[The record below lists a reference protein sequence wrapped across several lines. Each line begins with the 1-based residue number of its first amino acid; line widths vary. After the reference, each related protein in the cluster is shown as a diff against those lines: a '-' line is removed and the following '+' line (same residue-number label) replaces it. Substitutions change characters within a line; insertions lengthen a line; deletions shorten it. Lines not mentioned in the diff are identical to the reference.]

1 MNILIDT
8 TRLSELTSTELIAL
22 GLLQYRARLSERNGW
37 RDNHG
42 IYILYSA
49 ESLAEEL
56 HIKERQARRILKNL
70 EIKNLISKEKISGC
84 RVKIYC
90 TPCHERQGTP
100 CHERQGYHDIKDTVT
115 MSYMTGKKKEK
126 NNRSIVEAYT
136 AAYDLAEYEAHSV
149 IDDEDEMDVPIII
162 ESEEEE
168 GGGEK

>member
-22 GLLQYRARLSERNGW
+22 GLLQYRARLSARNGW

-90 TPCHERQGTP
+90 TPCHERHGD
-100 CHERQGYHDIKDTVT
+100 HDIKDTVT
-115 MSYMTGKKKEK
+115 LSYMTGKKKEK
-126 NNRSIVEAYT
+126 NNRGIVEAYT

-149 IDDEDEMDVPIII
+149 IDDEMDVPIII
-162 ESEEEE
+162 EPEEEE

>member
-22 GLLQYRARLSERNGW
+22 GLLQYRARLSARNGW
-37 RDNHG
+37 RDERG

-70 EIKNLISKEKISGC
+70 EIKKLISKEKISGC

-100 CHERQGYHDIKDTVT
+100 CHERHGDHDIKDTVT

-126 NNRSIVEAYT
+126 NNRGIVEAYT

-149 IDDEDEMDVPIII
+149 IDDEMDVPIII
-162 ESEEEE
+162 EPEEEE

>member
-37 RDNHG
+37 KDKRG

-56 HIKERQARRILKNL
+56 HIKERQARRNLKNL

-100 CHERQGYHDIKDTVT
+100 CHERHGDHDIKDTVT

-126 NNRSIVEAYT
+126 NNRGIGIVEAYT

-149 IDDEDEMDVPIII
+149 IDDEMDVPIII
-162 ESEEEE
+162 EPEEEE

>member
-90 TPCHERQGTP
+90 TPCHERQG
-100 CHERQGYHDIKDTVT
+100 YHDIKDRVT

-126 NNRSIVEAYT
+126 NNRGIVEAYT

-149 IDDEDEMDVPIII
+149 IDDEMDVPIII
-162 ESEEEE
+162 ESEEE

>member
-22 GLLQYRARLSERNGW
+22 GLLQYRARLSARNGW

-90 TPCHERQGTP
+90 TPCHERHGD
-100 CHERQGYHDIKDTVT
+100 HDIKDRVT

-126 NNRSIVEAYT
+126 NNRGIVEAYT

-149 IDDEDEMDVPIII
+149 IDDEMDVPIII
-162 ESEEEE
+162 EPEEEE